1 MPRIFQIAAGAFAA
15 ALAFT
20 SVASFAAGSS
30 DPETDQVKSRVVE
43 RLGVRPT
50 TVAKTPFGLWEI
62 SVAPDQV
69 FYVDGNVRYLLLGNA
84 VDIATRENLTEKRI
98 AEISR
103 VGWKTLPQKDAIRVV
118 HGSGRYQVAVFADAT
133 CMYCRLLESY
143 FAKMNDVT
151 VYTYVFPMKQSRN
164 LAKNVVCAKNPGA
177 AWGNL
182 MTKGVKPAEANCDDS
197 VLDRNTVLSQKIGV
211 AGTPTLIFPDGS
223 RLGGVPSYENLVKA
237 LRERNPGK

>member
-1 MPRIFQIAAGAFAA
+1 MPRISQIAAGAFAA

-103 VGWKTLPQKDAIRVV
+103 RCRRRTRSVWCTAQGAIRW
-118 HGSGRYQVAVFADAT
+118 Q
-133 CMYCRLLESY
+133 C
-143 FAKMNDVT
+143 
-151 VYTYVFPMKQSRN
+151 SRM
-164 LAKNVVCAKNPGA
+164 L
-177 AWGNL
+177 
-182 MTKGVKPAEANCDDS
+182 PAC
-197 VLDRNTVLSQKIGV
+197 T
-211 AGTPTLIFPDGS
+211 AGCSNRIS
-223 RLGGVPSYENLVKA
+223 R
-237 LRERNPGK
+237 R

>member
-1 MPRIFQIAAGAFAA
+1 MPRISQIAAGAFAA

-103 VGWKTLPQKDAIRVV
+103 VASPLVRSGQQAPRVV
-118 HGSGRYQVAVFADAT
+118 DRDGEQHQQQKSGTAIAV
-133 CMYCRLLESY
+133 
-143 FAKMNDVT
+143 K
-151 VYTYVFPMKQSRN
+151 KQ
-164 LAKNVVCAKNPGA
+164 
-177 AWGNL
+177 
-182 MTKGVKPAEANCDDS
+182 AEQQQDQIPS
-197 VLDRNTVLSQKIGV
+197 LSQTGGQQKI
-211 AGTPTLIFPDGS
+211 D
-223 RLGGVPSYENLVKA
+223 RQQQ
-237 LRERNPGK
+237 R

>member
-1 MPRIFQIAAGAFAA
+1 MPRISQIAAGAFAA

-103 VGWKTLPQKDAIRVV
+103 VDWKTLPQKDAIRVV

-164 LAKNVVCAKNPGA
+164 LAKNVVCAKNRARPGESDDE
-177 AWGNL
+177 GS
-182 MTKGVKPAEANCDDS
+182 EAC
-197 VLDRNTVLSQKIGV
+197 
-211 AGTPTLIFPDGS
+211 
-223 RLGGVPSYENLVKA
+223 
-237 LRERNPGK
+237 

>member
-1 MPRIFQIAAGAFAA
+1 MPRISQIAAGAFAA

-20 SVASFAAGSS
+20 SVASFAVGSS

-103 VGWKTLPQKDAIRVV
+103 VDWKTLPQKDLSAAERLKNLSGAFAAGEIPEGIRSVILV
-118 HGSGRYQVAVFADAT
+118 DDIYTTGSTIEA
-133 CMYCRLLESY
+133 
-143 FAKMNDVT
+143 
-151 VYTYVFPMKQSRN
+151 
-164 LAKNVVCAKNPGA
+164 CA
-177 AWGNL
+177 
-182 MTKGVKPAEANCDDS
+182 
-197 VLDRNTVLSQKIGV
+197 R
-211 AGTPTLIFPDGS
+211 
-223 RLGGVPSYENLVKA
+223 A
-237 LRERNPGK
+237 LRASGISRVYFVVICMTGGR

>member
-1 MPRIFQIAAGAFAA
+1 MPRISQIAAGAFAA

-103 VGWKTLPQKDAIRVV
+103 VDWKTLPQKDAIRVV

-133 CMYCRLLESY
+133 CMYCRAARIVFREDERCHGLHLRLPHEAVEES
-143 FAKMNDVT
+143 
-151 VYTYVFPMKQSRN
+151 REECG
-164 LAKNVVCAKNPGA
+164 LCEEPGR
-177 AWGNL
+177 GL
-182 MTKGVKPAEANCDDS
+182 GESDDEGSEAC
-197 VLDRNTVLSQKIGV
+197 
-211 AGTPTLIFPDGS
+211 
-223 RLGGVPSYENLVKA
+223 
-237 LRERNPGK
+237 